1 MTLVIVSRLTGII
14 IFHMAYTA
22 CKWRLLS
29 TNWDDDRST
38 EFASNV
44 INAATR
50 GVQSVGPMAAEC
62 DVRFMATG
70 GFSVFGVPWCSY
82 GPFWRDFSNPF
93 FVEGM
98 STQRPGIPKINMLT
112 VFFSSKDQRVS

>member
-1 MTLVIVSRLTGII
+1 M
-14 IFHMAYTA
+14 
-22 CKWRLLS
+22 
-29 TNWDDDRST
+29 
-38 EFASNV
+38 

-93 FVEGM
+93 FWGVRQL
-98 STQRPGIPKINMLT
+98 STLAFQRLIC
-112 VFFSSKDQRVS
+112 